1 MSAPFE
7 EAADLEVAPEPQRW
21 VVLHARPR
29 CEKKLAEA
37 ARRVGARVYLPLHT
51 RVHRYGARERAFQV
65 PLFTGYVFCRAD
77 AAARQWLGQNRYA
90 AKLLDVADQDQ
101 LIRQLR
107 QIQLALASG
116 LQLEIMPYLEIGR
129 RVRITAGPL
138 RGSEGVV
145 MRVKGR
151 TRVML
156 NIDMI
161 RQAAAVE
168 MDSASLAPL

>member
-1 MSAPFE
+1 MTGPLDASVELA
-7 EAADLEVAPEPQRW
+7 VAPEPQRW

-37 ARRVGARVYLPLHT
+37 ARRAGALVYLPVRT
-51 RVHRYGARERAFQV
+51 RRHRYGARERIFEL
-65 PLFTGYVFCRAD
+65 PLFAGYLFCRAD
-77 AAARQWLGQNRYA
+77 VSGRQWLKQNRYTA
-90 AKLLDVADQDQ
+90 NLLEVGDQE
-101 LIRQLR
+101 RFVHQLR

-116 LQLEIMPYLEIGR
+116 LQVEIMPYLEAGR

-138 RGSEGVV
+138 RGAEGVV
-145 MRVKGR
+145 LRVQGR

-156 NIDMI
+156 NIDII